1 MIVTEKTL
9 KREVIYKGRVLEYVV
24 DSVDVNGRTSGREMV
39 FHPGGVGVVAIDDD
53 GYVCM
58 IRQFRKPYEKAILE
72 IPAGKIDP
80 SEAPLECGKRELKE
94 ETGYSADEFISL
106 GEFYPSVGYTNE
118 IIHIFLAKGL
128 TKGDAMPDENEYVDI
143 ERIHIDKLFQ
153 MIMEG
158 EIKDGKTIAGI
169 LKTKNILDGTWT

>member
-1 MIVTEKTL
+1 MIVSEKTV

-24 DSVDVNGRTSGREMV
+24 DKVDVGGRESSREMV
-39 FHPGGVGVVAIDDD
+39 FHPGGVGIVAIDDD

-58 IRQFRKPYEKAILE
+58 VRQFRKPYEKAILE

-80 SEAPLECGKRELKE
+80 GEEPLVCGKRELIE
-94 ETGYSADEFISL
+94 ETGYRAKEFISL

-118 IIHIFLAKGL
+118 VIHIFLATGL
-128 TKGDAMPDENEYVDI
+128 TKGEANPDDDEYVDI
-143 ERIHIDKLFQ
+143 ERIHIDELVS
-153 MIMEG
+153 MIISG

-169 LKTKNILDGTWT
+169 MKAKYIMEKHNL